1 MESIDKKE
9 ESEEEFE
16 EVIEKFITRVDL
28 GDGDFEDIEEERKV
42 RRTKKKGEKVVEEET
57 KGEASDKE
65 KEDDDDGERSKKDA
79 ASDEAVTKAKKHLE
93 SMAEDEM
100 KLVSKIYA
108 ETFIRRIL
116 RLIEIFTSVA

>member
-1 MESIDKKE
+1 MGSTDKKV

-16 EVIEKFITRVDL
+16 EVIEKFTTRVDL
-28 GDGDFEDIEEERKV
+28 GDGDFEDIEDERKV
-42 RRTKKKGEKVVEEET
+42 RRPKGKGGKAAKEEA

-65 KEDDDDGERSKKDA
+65 KEDDGDGEKTEKDA

-100 KLVSKIYA
+100 KLISKIYA

-116 RLIEIFTSVA
+116 RLIEIFTSLA